1 MSLDLRRADPPR
13 QADLVII
20 GGGVVGAATA
30 FFAARA
36 GLRPLLLERRPALAT
51 LTTAAATGSF
61 RLQFDNPEELA
72 LVRESV
78 DLYLNFTEVTGQRE
92 YDPAARQQG
101 YLWVTCDDAT
111 AAWQRELVAR
121 QHGWGLDDV
130 EILSGDEARRRF
142 PYLAPAVIQA
152 RFRAGDGL
160 LDQKRAAL
168 GLAAASGATIV
179 TGCGA
184 TGFQLAGGRLTAV
197 ETTAGPIATDTA
209 IIAAG
214 PFAGPL
220 AATAGLTLP
229 LTNIRRQKV
238 ILPELPQAPPGAPM
252 TIDDDIGTHWR
263 PALRGAYLLGADP
276 DTPPG
281 PPLED
286 VLPDADLALRLL
298 DPASPLAAARSAPF
312 WAAVWTHGGAH
323 WSIQAG
329 QYTMTPDSR
338 PLIGPATIP
347 GLWLNA
353 GYGGHGVMAS
363 PGGSHLLLDLL
374 TGRRNPAD
382 NPFRPDRPFTAP
394 AGRAL

>member
-1 MSLDLRRADPPR
+1 MSLNIRPADPPR
-13 QADLVII
+13 QAELVII

-36 GLRPLLLERRPALAT
+36 GLRPLLLERRAALAT

-78 DLYLNFTEVTGQRE
+78 DLYRNFAEATDQRE
-92 YDPAARQQG
+92 YDPAVRQQG
-101 YLWVTCDDAT
+101 YLWVTCDAAI

-121 QHGWGLDDV
+121 QQRWGLDDV
-130 EILSGDEARRRF
+130 EILAGDEVRRRF
-142 PYLAPAVIQA
+142 PYIAPAAIQA

-179 TGCGA
+179 TSCGA
-184 TGFQLAGGRLTAV
+184 TGFRLAGGRLAAV
-197 ETTAGPIATDTA
+197 ETTAGPIATGTA
-209 IIAAG
+209 VIAAG

-238 ILPELPQAPPGAPM
+238 ILPELPQAPPSAPM
-252 TIDDDIGTHWR
+252 TIDDDTGTHWR
-263 PALRGAYLLGADP
+263 PALRGAYLLGADL

-286 VLPDADLALRLL
+286 VPPDAGLALRLL
-298 DPASPLAAARSAPF
+298 DPTSPLAAARIAPF
-312 WAAVWTHGGAH
+312 WAAVWAHGGAH
-323 WSIQAG
+323 WAIQAG

-338 PLIGPATIP
+338 PLIGPTAIP

-374 TGRRNPAD
+374 TGQRAPAD
-382 NPFRPDRPFTAP
+382 NPFRPDRAFTTP